1 MKKANPKKASTS
13 SSPVQESIQ
22 LLGQAKSALGTVQ
35 RLTPAERKRSAKM
48 RRGGQQVVPTIAG
61 LATKYGIDTPT
72 TSGAVLTTRLAQVQE
87 LDMLLSAAVDTHSLV
102 ADAHLGA
109 SNGMWTSART
119 LYAMLKP
126 VALTDPSLAAEL
138 KSVEEW
144 FRQRKSPATETS
156 ATQATPVAA
165 TTAASAPAPEATP
178 AAAAAATAMTPAPAV
193 VPAVAVAP
201 AH

>member
-1 MKKANPKKASTS
+1 MKQAKPKKASTS

-35 RLTPAERKRSAKM
+35 RLTPAERKRSAKV
-48 RRGGQQVVPTIAG
+48 RRGGHQVVPTIAG
-61 LATKYGIDTPT
+61 LATKYGIVTPT
-72 TSGAVLTTRLAQVQE
+72 TSGAVLTTQLAQVQE
-87 LDMLLSAAVDTHSLV
+87 LDMLLSASVDTHSLV
-102 ADAHLGA
+102 SDAHLGA

-144 FRQRKSPATETS
+144 FRQRKSS
-156 ATQATPVAA
+156 ATGTSTTSTTPV
-165 TTAASAPAPEATP
+165 TAASP
-178 AAAAAATAMTPAPAV
+178 AAAAAATAN
-193 VPAVAVAP
+193 PAVAVAP